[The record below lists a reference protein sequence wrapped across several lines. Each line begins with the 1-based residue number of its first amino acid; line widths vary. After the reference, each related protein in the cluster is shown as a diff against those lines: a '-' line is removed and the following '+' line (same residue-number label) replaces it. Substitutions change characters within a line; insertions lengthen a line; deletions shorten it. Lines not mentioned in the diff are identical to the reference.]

1 MKKRDW
7 TGKEIT
13 YRDMITDLA
22 HAIDQTNTFAE
33 KESKFRQDFVEIHS
47 LILDKMVLI
56 NNERRKM
63 EEDIE

>member
-13 YRDMITDLA
+13 YRDMINDLA
-22 HAIDQTNTFAE
+22 HAIDQTSTFSE
-33 KESKFRQDFVEIHS
+33 TESKFRQDFVEIHS

-63 EEDIE
+63 EEDVG